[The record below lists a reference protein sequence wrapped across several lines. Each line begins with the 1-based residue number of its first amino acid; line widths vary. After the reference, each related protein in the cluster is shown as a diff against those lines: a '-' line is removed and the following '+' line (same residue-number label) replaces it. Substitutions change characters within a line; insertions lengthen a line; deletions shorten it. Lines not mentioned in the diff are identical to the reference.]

1 MTARVGPPE
10 VGPYGNQERD
20 GGPYSIEEKV
30 REYYEGKLRAHGA
43 TPSGVDW
50 NSVESQ
56 ELRFRQLARLWE
68 DDASASVL
76 DYGCG
81 YGALAGWLRS
91 RGHTGSY
98 TGFDLSVEMTSAA
111 RQQTS
116 GLAGCGFTADRAA
129 LTPADYAVASGVLNV
144 KGTVADEDWHA
155 YVLATID
162 DLASLGHQGFGFNVL
177 TRDSDA
183 DRRRPDLYY
192 ADPIALFEHC
202 RRYSRRVALLHDYP
216 LYEFTVLVRRP

>member
-1 MTARVGPPE
+1 MSARGGPPE
-10 VGPYGNQERD
+10 RGPYGIR
-20 GGPYSIEEKV
+20 EKV

-50 NSVESQ
+50 NSQESQ

-91 RGHTGSY
+91 RGHDGSY
-98 TGFDLSVEMTSAA
+98 TGFDLSGEMTSAA

-116 GLAGCGFTADRAA
+116 GLAGCGFTPDRTA
-129 LTPADYAVASGVLNV
+129 LAPADYAVASGVLNV
-144 KGTVADEDWHA
+144 KGDVSGDDWHA
-155 YVLATID
+155 YVLATIH
-162 DLASLGHQGFGFNVL
+162 DLASLGQRGFGFNVL
-177 TRDSDA
+177 TLHSDA
-183 DRRRPDLYY
+183 DKRRPHLYY
-192 ADPIALFEHC
+192 ADPVGLFEHC
-202 RRYSRRVALLHDYP
+202 RRYSRYVALLHDYP
-216 LYEFTVLVRRP
+216 LYEFTVLVRRS